1 MSPLAVSSMKRP
13 ASRRLGKQKPH
24 RCGCCGETSHR
35 LEKCP
40 LPGAAKLLKLTKMV
54 STMSSASSSSAKK
67 VQRKEKKWRLAS
79 KSSGGFAARARKA
92 YSKRTAER
100 KPSPAEVQRRIDQS
114 LPEPPTDVTSA
125 IEWLLQNKFVR
136 KPRKCSDCG
145 GLNIKRVFD
154 CEDRPP
160 HWRCTGWTKCQCR
173 ISIYAES
180 IFCGLRVDPLK
191 LVAMLYWYLRR
202 SQSECPK
209 VASLVADLQIGR
221 SVAEHFLAALRKVE
235 SQAGQAW
242 CRKQKLNGNV
252 ECDAT
257 ALVKFHVKKTNI
269 HYKESIDRL
278 VHALNSRKK
287 KIPGSFVVHVSV
299 LAAQSRDSSPVVYVP
314 KPQVP
319 REHA

>member
-1 MSPLAVSSMKRP
+1 MIPWGGWGGGGWGGGGLITFVVDCKQEVMLIYGWCP
-13 ASRRLGKQKPH
+13 MDDTLGGLGANH
-24 RCGCCGETSHR
+24 VRCGLHTRGDIDLWMMFR
-35 LEKCP
+35 
-40 LPGAAKLLKLTKMV
+40 G
-54 STMSSASSSSAKK
+54 
-67 VQRKEKKWRLAS
+67 LAS

-100 KPSPAEVQRRIDQS
+100 NPSPAEVQRRIDQS

-145 GLNIKRVFD
+145 GLNIKQVFD